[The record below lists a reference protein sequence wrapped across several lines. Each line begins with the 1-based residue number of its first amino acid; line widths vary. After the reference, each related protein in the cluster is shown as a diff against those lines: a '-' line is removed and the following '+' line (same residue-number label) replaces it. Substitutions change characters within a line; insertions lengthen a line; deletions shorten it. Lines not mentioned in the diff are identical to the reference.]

1 MNKIFDDILSEKAK
15 ELPSRAPGERLW
27 KAIEAALDTEDAI
40 ERQLADLP
48 LHSPSP
54 RTWEAIDAALS
65 AHHGKAVR
73 RRFLYAAAAAAA
85 VLLLLILPRLVNTGR
100 GIVVENEIV
109 MSEAQYPGMILN
121 RDNEDPIEMIIS
133 LCKTGTPAC
142 QTTLFREKLQLYEEL
157 NEDIRQLETV
167 IGQVGDSPE
176 IIQSVIRMEN
186 LKSSTLRELIQLIHS

>member
-1 MNKIFDDILSEKAK
+1 MNKGFDDILSEKVK
-15 ELPSRAPGERLW
+15 ELPSHAPGDRLW

-40 ERQLADLP
+40 ERQLVDLP

-54 RTWEAIDAALS
+54 RTWEAIDEALS
-65 AHHGKAVR
+65 AKHEKAVR
-73 RRFLYAAAAAAA
+73 RRFLYVAAAAA
-85 VLLLLILPRLVNTGR
+85 VLLLLIVPRLVNSGH

-109 MSEAQYPGMILN
+109 MSEASYPGMVMN
-121 RDNEDPIEMIIS
+121 RESEDPIEMIRS
-133 LCKTGTPAC
+133 LCKTGTPVC
-142 QTTLFREKLQLYEEL
+142 QTVVFREKLQLYEEL

>member
-1 MNKIFDDILSEKAK
+1 MNKIFDDILSEKVK
-15 ELPSRAPGERLW
+15 ELPSHAPGERLW

-40 ERQLADLP
+40 ERQLTDLP

-54 RTWEAIDAALS
+54 RTWEAIDDALS
-65 AHHGKAVR
+65 AKHEKTVR
-73 RRFLYAAAAAAA
+73 RRFMYAAAAAAA
-85 VLLLLILPRLVNTGR
+85 VLLLLIVPRLVNSGH

-109 MSEAQYPGMILN
+109 MSESQYPGMILN
-121 RDNEDPIEMIIS
+121 REDEDPIEMIRS
-133 LCKTGTPAC
+133 LCKTGTPVC
-142 QTTLFREKLQLYEEL
+142 QTVVFREKLQLYEEL

-167 IGQVGDSPE
+167 ISQVGDSPE